1 MLKKTFKTDTSL
13 ITNLFVSSE
22 DNASDTDFV
31 FQNILDIESLA
42 NINGVIDFESIE
54 YKHVNDSVEFDIFF
68 LQYLLKDEIDQ
79 IKNYV
84 EPSFNDYSNKVLS
97 IKTNVKS
104 ELFEIRDD
112 NDLRAVQF
120 DGTLELTRGEINDN
134 KPYVVVD
141 PLVEIRKNYP
151 TKPGYPHFYNTFAFP
166 FWEKK
171 DAWVDLKYG
180 FNNKTYTYNSF
191 LIIEIYDTYEVEKQ
205 KKITTI
211 PVYVSDRYLFKEKRE
226 TKTYNVNDGLGNL
239 VESVIEGITQKRPVF
254 NLSEGIDG
262 YSFFFLKKYIKS
274 DFYVKFYFWDA
285 LNGKKIQF
293 IPSGKNNDRKKWLQD
308 VEIFNQ
314 KDLYLKYELDYTN
327 KKYKIFDLNNTTGNF
342 DIETDKIDLYEFAY
356 DDYWSKFFVA
366 NTQPTNVKPTQI
378 VPVYTDIL
386 PFKNKITGKYYLLD
400 TEYLTVRNG
409 VKGEQ
414 KVVDIMIL
422 KKLEYVYGP
431 IGTAVNYNDNY
442 ATYNVNYG
450 YTQVEVPYVAGNY
463 YGYFLT
469 LANNIDTKT
478 IGLLNIRDI
487 KSGVTNIKGS
497 KKRIESIVLQNIN
510 KDNKGFLIES
520 LSLENVK
527 FTSNEQSIDLS
538 NTSTLSYTNPTG
550 TDTYTETHVLP
561 KISNKNTFSSLNT
574 LFSEDF
580 EQYKLKIEG
589 KGYKINQ
596 NIYDNLN
603 QRIFANMSAL
613 GEQINL
619 PINTPSPGDAYTP
632 QNLTQKLVTEP
643 LFKEQTFTLI
653 ASTISNKI
661 LYDEEILVS
670 LDLIFGKLGLFYA
683 GIIKEMNI
691 NGTLV
696 INYIESDNSTATT
709 QKLSIPINIDI
720 K

>member
-42 NINGVIDFESIE
+42 NINSIIDFESIE
-54 YKHVNDSVEFDIFF
+54 YKHVNNSVEFDIFF

-79 IKNYV
+79 MKNYV

-166 FWEKK
+166 FWGKK
-171 DAWVDLKYG
+171 DVWVDLKYG

-293 IPSGKNNDRKKWLQD
+293 IPSGKSNNRKKWLQD

-342 DIETDKIDLYEFAY
+342 DIEVDKIDLYEFAY
-356 DDYWSKFFVA
+356 DDYWSKFFVG
-366 NTQPTNVKPTQI
+366 NTQPTNTTTTE
-378 VPVYTDIL
+378 PVSIYTDIL
-386 PFKNKITGKYYLLD
+386 PFKNKINGKYSLTD
-400 TEYLTVRNG
+400 TKYVTVKEGIR
-409 VKGEQ
+409 GEHE
-414 KVVDIMIL
+414 VVDVVIVQEFISIPNL
-422 KKLEYVYGP
+422 GRFNIP
-431 IGTAVNYNDNY
+431 
-442 ATYNVNYG
+442 
-450 YTQVEVPYVAGNY
+450 VAYGNY
-463 YGYFLT
+463 YGYFIT
-469 LANNIDTKT
+469 LANNIDVKT

-487 KSGVTNIKGS
+487 KSGITDIKGS
-497 KKRIESIVLQNIN
+497 KKRIESVTLKNVN
-510 KDNKGFLIES
+510 KDKGFLIES

-527 FTSNEQSIDLS
+527 FTSNERSIDLS
-538 NTSTLSYTNPTG
+538 NTSTSSYAIQNYPTG
-550 TDTYTETHVLP
+550 TNTYAETHVLP
-561 KISNKNTFSSLNT
+561 KISNKNTFSILDT
-574 LFSEDF
+574 LFREAF
-580 EQYKLKIEG
+580 EQYKFYVSDISVPRKPVV
-589 KGYKINQ
+589 YNQ
-596 NIYDNLN
+596 DIYDDLN

-670 LDLIFGKLGLFYA
+670 LDLVFGKLGLFYA

>member
-1 MLKKTFKTDTSL
+1 MLKKTFKTNTSL

-31 FQNILDIESLA
+31 FQNILDVESLA

-79 IKNYV
+79 MKNYV
-84 EPSFNDYSNKVLS
+84 ESSFNDYSDKVLS
-97 IKTNVKS
+97 IKTSVKS

-112 NDLRAVQF
+112 NDLRAPQF
-120 DGTLELTRGEINDN
+120 DGTLELTRNEIKDN

-141 PLVEIRKNYP
+141 PFVEIRKNYP
-151 TKPGYPHFYNTFAFP
+151 SKPGYPHFYNTFAFP

-191 LIIEIYDTYEVEKQ
+191 LMIEIYDTYEVEKQ

-211 PVYVSDRYLFKEKRE
+211 PIYVSDRYLFKEKRE

-293 IPSGKNNDRKKWLQD
+293 IPSGKSNNRKKWLQD
-308 VEIFNQ
+308 VEVFNQ

-327 KKYKIFDLNNTTGNF
+327 KKYKIFDLNNTTGDF
-342 DIETDKIDLYEFAY
+342 DIEVDKIDLYEFAY

-386 PFKNKITGKYYLLD
+386 PFKNKITGKYSLTD
-400 TEYLTVRNG
+400 TKYLTVKDGIR
-409 VKGEQ
+409 GEQ
-414 KVVDIMIL
+414 EVIDVS
-422 KKLEYVYGP
+422 
-431 IGTAVNYNDNY
+431 IGTKFEYFFDP
-442 ATYNVNYG
+442 NYG
-450 YTQVEVPYVAGNY
+450 YTRVEVPYVKGNY

-478 IGLLNIRDI
+478 IGLLNIMDI
-487 KSGVTNIKGS
+487 KSGIVNIKGS
-497 KKRIESIVLQNIN
+497 KKRIESILLKNIN

-527 FTSNEQSIDLS
+527 FTSNEQSVDLS
-538 NTSTLSYTNPTG
+538 NTSTLSYAVQNYPTG

-561 KISNKNTFSSLNT
+561 KINSKKTFSTLDT

-580 EQYKLKIEG
+580 EQYKLKIEN

-596 NIYDNLN
+596 DVYDNLS

-619 PINTPSPGDAYTP
+619 PINIPSPGDAYTP

-653 ASTISNKI
+653 ASTISNKM
-661 LYDEEILVS
+661 LYDQEILIS
-670 LDLIFGKLGLFYA
+670 LDLVFGKLGLFYA

-696 INYIESDNSTATT
+696 INYIESDNTTATT

>member
-42 NINGVIDFESIE
+42 NINSIIDFESIE
-54 YKHVNDSVEFDIFF
+54 YKHVNNSVEFDIFF

-79 IKNYV
+79 MKNYV

-112 NDLRAVQF
+112 NDLRAAQF

-171 DAWVDLKYG
+171 DVWVDLKYG

-293 IPSGKNNDRKKWLQD
+293 IPSGKSNNRKKWLQD

-356 DDYWSKFFVA
+356 DDYWSKFFVG
-366 NTQPTNVKPTQI
+366 NTQPTNTTTTE
-378 VPVYTDIL
+378 PVSIYTDIL
-386 PFKNKITGKYYLLD
+386 PFKNKINGKYSLTD
-400 TEYLTVRNG
+400 TKYVTVKEGIR
-409 VKGEQ
+409 GEQ
-414 KVVDIMIL
+414 EVVDVVIVQELINIPTLGFINM
-422 KKLEYVYGP
+422 P
-431 IGTAVNYNDNY
+431 
-442 ATYNVNYG
+442 
-450 YTQVEVPYVAGNY
+450 VAYGNY
-463 YGYFLT
+463 YGYFIT
-469 LANNIDTKT
+469 LANNINVKT

-487 KSGVTNIKGS
+487 KSGITDIKGS
-497 KKRIESIVLQNIN
+497 KKRIESVTLKNVN
-510 KDNKGFLIES
+510 KDKGFLIES

-538 NTSTLSYTNPTG
+538 NTSTSSYAIQNYPTG
-550 TDTYTETHVLP
+550 TDTYAETHVLP
-561 KISNKNTFSSLNT
+561 KISNKNTFSYLDT
-574 LFSEDF
+574 LFNEAF
-580 EQYKLKIEG
+580 EQYKFNVSDIFG
-589 KGYKINQ
+589 KPVSYNQ
-596 NIYDNLN
+596 DIYDDLN

-643 LFKEQTFTLI
+643 LFKEQTFALI
-653 ASTISNKI
+653 ASTGSNRI

-670 LDLIFGKLGLFYA
+670 LDLVFGKLGLFYA

>member
-42 NINGVIDFESIE
+42 NINSIIDFESIE
-54 YKHVNDSVEFDIFF
+54 YKHVNNSVEFDIFF

-79 IKNYV
+79 MKNYV

-97 IKTNVKS
+97 IKTSVKS

-112 NDLRAVQF
+112 NDLRAAQF

-171 DAWVDLKYG
+171 DVWVDLKYG

-293 IPSGKNNDRKKWLQD
+293 IPSGKSNDRKKWLQD

-314 KDLYLKYELDYTN
+314 KDLYLKYELDYTD

-342 DIETDKIDLYEFAY
+342 DIEVDKIDLYEFAY
-356 DDYWSKFFVA
+356 DDYWSKFFVG
-366 NTQPTNVKPTQI
+366 NTQPTNTTTTE
-378 VPVYTDIL
+378 PVSIYTDIL
-386 PFKNKITGKYYLLD
+386 PFKNKITGKYSLRD
-400 TEYLTVRNG
+400 TKYVTVKEG
-409 VKGEQ
+409 IKGEQ
-414 KVVDIMIL
+414 EVVDIVIL
-422 KKLEYVYGP
+422 QELINIPTFGFTN
-431 IGTAVNYNDNY
+431 I
-442 ATYNVNYG
+442 NVAY
-450 YTQVEVPYVAGNY
+450 GNY

-469 LANNIDTKT
+469 LANNIDVKT

-487 KSGVTNIKGS
+487 KSGITDIKGS
-497 KKRIESIVLQNIN
+497 KKRIESVTLKNVN
-510 KDNKGFLIES
+510 KDKGFLIES

-538 NTSTLSYTNPTG
+538 NTSTSSYAIQNYPTG
-550 TDTYTETHVLP
+550 TDTYAETHVLP
-561 KISNKNTFSSLNT
+561 KISNKNTFSILDT
-574 LFSEDF
+574 LFREAF
-580 EQYKLKIEG
+580 EQYKYNVSDIFG
-589 KGYKINQ
+589 KPVSYNQ
-596 NIYDNLN
+596 DIYDDLN

-643 LFKEQTFTLI
+643 LFKEQTFALI
-653 ASTISNKI
+653 ASTGSNRI

-696 INYIESDNSTATT
+696 INYIELDNSTATT

>member
-1 MLKKTFKTDTSL
+1 MLKKTFKTNTSL

-79 IKNYV
+79 MKNYV
-84 EPSFNDYSNKVLS
+84 ESSFNDYSDKVLS
-97 IKTNVKS
+97 IKTSVKS

-112 NDLRAVQF
+112 NDLRAPQF
-120 DGTLELTRGEINDN
+120 DGTLELTRNEIKDN

-141 PLVEIRKNYP
+141 PFVEIRKNYP
-151 TKPGYPHFYNTFAFP
+151 SKPGYPHFYNTFAFP

-191 LIIEIYDTYEVEKQ
+191 LMIEIYDTYEVEKQ

-211 PVYVSDRYLFKEKRE
+211 PIYVSDRYLFKEKRE
-226 TKTYNVNDGLGNL
+226 TKTYNINDGLGNL

-293 IPSGKNNDRKKWLQD
+293 IPSGKSNNRKKWLQD
-308 VEIFNQ
+308 VEVFNQ

-327 KKYKIFDLNNTTGNF
+327 KKYKIFDLNNTTGDF
-342 DIETDKIDLYEFAY
+342 DIEVDKIDLYEFAY

-386 PFKNKITGKYYLLD
+386 PFKNKITGKYSLTD
-400 TEYLTVRNG
+400 TKYLTVKDGIR
-409 VKGEQ
+409 GEQ
-414 KVVDIMIL
+414 EVIGVSIGTKF
-422 KKLEYVYGP
+422 ENVYGP
-431 IGTAVNYNDNY
+431 IGTAVNDNY
-442 ATYNVNYG
+442 STVYG
-450 YTQVEVPYVAGNY
+450 YTRVEVPYVKGNY

-487 KSGVTNIKGS
+487 KSGIVNIKGS
-497 KKRIESIVLQNIN
+497 KKRIESILLKNIN

-527 FTSNEQSIDLS
+527 FTSNEQSVDLS
-538 NTSTLSYTNPTG
+538 NTSTLSYAVQNYPTG

-561 KISNKNTFSSLNT
+561 KINSKKTFSTLDT

-580 EQYKLKIEG
+580 EQYKLKIEN

-596 NIYDNLN
+596 DVYDNLS

-619 PINTPSPGDAYTP
+619 PINIPSPGDAYTP

-653 ASTISNKI
+653 ASTISNKM
-661 LYDEEILVS
+661 LYDQEILIS
-670 LDLIFGKLGLFYA
+670 LDLVFGKLGLFYA

-696 INYIESDNSTATT
+696 INYIESDNTTATT